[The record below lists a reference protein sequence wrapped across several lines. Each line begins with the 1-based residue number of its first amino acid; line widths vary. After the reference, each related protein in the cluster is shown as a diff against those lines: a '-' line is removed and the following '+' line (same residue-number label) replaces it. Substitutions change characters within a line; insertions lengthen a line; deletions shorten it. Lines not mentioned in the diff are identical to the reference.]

1 MNKFAD
7 AMIGLGL
14 LVGLLGTVVAAYF
27 GTLELSTQCLKTG
40 VASILVGGFFR
51 ALPQS
56 VKIKEQK
63 K

>member
-7 AMIGLGL
+7 AMTGLGL
-14 LVGLLGTVVAAYF
+14 LVGLLGTVVAAYY

-51 ALPQS
+51 VLPQS
-56 VKIKEQK
+56 VKVKEQSK
-63 K
+63 